1 MKGLQMETETINQKG
16 FWDLIETPAANVV
29 EVTNLIHWSMNY
41 DTRKGTPYH
50 LFLDLIGYSHEHFGD
65 TLIKGNPAN
74 VLGFLEMDYLGDAL
88 KEYANNP
95 QAVCDWIA
103 LLMEAETMEAE
114 ANK

>member
-1 MKGLQMETETINQKG
+1 METINKKG
-16 FWDLIETPAANVV
+16 FWDLIETPADNVC

-41 DTRKGTPYH
+41 DNKTGSPYYI
-50 LFLDLIGYSHEHFGD
+50 FLDLIGYSDEHFGCR
-65 TLIKGNPAN
+65 LYKGNPRN

-95 QAVCDWIA
+95 QAVEDWIA

>member
-1 MKGLQMETETINQKG
+1 MQTETINQKG

-41 DTRKGTPYH
+41 DTQKGTPYYI
-50 LFLDLIGYSHEHFGD
+50 FLDLIGYSTENLGCRLFS
-65 TLIKGNPAN
+65 GNPRD

-95 QAVCDWIA
+95 QAVEDWIE

>member
-1 MKGLQMETETINQKG
+1 METINQKG

-41 DTRKGTPYH
+41 DGRKGTPYH
-50 LFLDLIGYSHEHFGD
+50 IFLDLIGYSTENLGCRLFS
-65 TLIKGNPAN
+65 GNPRD

-95 QAVCDWIA
+95 QAVEDWIQ

>member
-1 MKGLQMETETINQKG
+1 MNTDLINRKT
-16 FWDLIETPAANVV
+16 FWDLIENPPANVV

-41 DTRKGTPYH
+41 DLRTGTPYH
-50 LFLDLIGYSHEHFGD
+50 LFLDLIGYSHEHYGD

-74 VLGFLEMDYLGDAL
+74 VLGFLEMDYLGDTL

-95 QAVCDWIA
+95 QAVSDWID
-103 LLMEAETMEAE
+103 LLMETEQAEAE

>member
-1 MKGLQMETETINQKG
+1 METINQKG
-16 FWDLIETPAANVV
+16 FWDLIETPPANVV

-41 DTRKGTPYH
+41 DNKTGSPYYI
-50 LFLDLIGYSHEHFGD
+50 FLDLIGYSDEHLGCR
-65 TLIKGNPAN
+65 LYSGNPRN

-95 QAVCDWIA
+95 QEVEDWIN
-103 LLMEAETMEAE
+103 LLREAETMELE